1 MDGSPGSCGHLVH
14 PIGHPGPDPGC
25 PHHRGLTLIAK
36 CSNEAPH
43 THTVTLV
50 KGTPATC
57 TAMGVTTYTATV
69 EFGKHTYTATKAV
82 TDISMEDH
90 QYVDGVCTVCGAK
103 DPDYVE
109 PTQKPQATDKPAATQ
124 QPDTVPPTG
133 DAGQLMVY
141 VAAMGAAA
149 LLMGAAVAVRKR
161 KEG

>member
-1 MDGSPGSCGHLVH
+1 MGEKVSDQATYAVKADSC
-14 PIGHPGPDPGC
+14 
-25 PHHRGLTLIAK
+25 LTLIAK
-36 CSNEAPH
+36 FSNEAPH

-109 PTQKPQATDKPAATQ
+109 PTQQPQATDKPAATQ